1 MMKSFR
7 VFFPFVM
14 VALIIYSCT
23 GDKKTGVTR
32 SSGKTAEMIVSTNS
46 EVRWEG
52 IVGETIRQYF
62 NQDYEVLPQLEPLFE
77 MAHIPLPKL
86 ESNKMFRAHHNI
98 FIVNIDD
105 RVSKATIEAKKD
117 LWASPQRV
125 IRITAPSNESFVAF
139 FDEKKK
145 VIYDILMQSE
155 YERLIKTFHSFRDRD
170 IMNKLKSNFGFT
182 MEIPSGFYIATQK
195 EDFMWI
201 RKETKQNSQGLLIYT
216 YDYVDTIAFDVKRI
230 LSFRDVMTEEF
241 VPGPSEG
248 SYMIVAEDYSPIISK
263 RIEFNGLFAVETR
276 GLWKLE
282 NDFMGGPFINYT
294 FVDERTNKVVTIDG
308 YVYAPNAPKRDLM
321 IQMESLAHSLRFV
334 N

>member
-1 MMKSFR
+1 MKYLSSILPI
-7 VFFPFVM
+7 VFI
-14 VALIIYSCT
+14 ALILSSCS
-23 GDKKTGVTR
+23 GDKNSGLPR
-32 SSGKTAEMIVSTNS
+32 SSGKTAEIIVSTNS
-46 EVRWEG
+46 DTRWEG
-52 IVGETIRQYF
+52 IVGETIRNFF
-62 NQDYEVLPQLEPLFE
+62 NQDYEVLPQVEPLFE
-77 MAHIPLPKL
+77 LAHVPLPKL

-105 RVSKATIEAKKD
+105 RVSKASIEAKKD

-125 IRITAPSNESFVAF
+125 IRITAPSNEAFVEF
-139 FDEKKK
+139 FDKKK
-145 VIYDILMQSE
+145 DIVYDILMESE

-170 IMNKLKSNFGFT
+170 IMNTLKDKFGFT
-182 MEIPSGFYIATQK
+182 MEIPSGFYIATNAD
-195 EDFMWI
+195 DFMWI

-216 YDYVDTIAFDVKRI
+216 YDYVDTLAFDVKRI
-230 LSFRDVMTEEF
+230 LSFRDVMTEEY

-248 SYMIVAEDYSPIISK
+248 SYMVVASDYSPIVSK
-263 RIEFNGLFAVETR
+263 RIDFNGMFAVETR

-321 IQMESLAHSLRFV
+321 IQIESLAHSLKFV
-334 N
+334 K